1 VKTSAGARRAR
12 STPGIVSAL
21 PYTVSRFDLGGS
33 VAVSAA
39 ADDIDRDGQIEL
51 IVASGAGGG
60 SIHCYKLYQS
70 NYNTSE
76 LWWPMFRHDRARTG
90 CYGAAVPTGVD
101 ETHNTAPSATRISS
115 IYPNP
120 FNPSTRVAFEVST
133 RAWVEVSIYDVSGRR
148 VVVLLSKEMN
158 PGRYDV
164 AWFGQTSTGAVA
176 ASGVYFCKLRA
187 GNVVET
193 RKMVL
198 LR

>member
-1 VKTSAGARRAR
+1 VYGF
-12 STPGIVSAL
+12 PI
-21 PYTVSRFDLGGS
+21 DLGGS
-33 VAVSAA
+33 VAASAA

-51 IVASGAGGG
+51 VVASGAGGG
-60 SIHCYKLYQS
+60 SIHCYKLYQP

-101 ETHNTAPSATRISS
+101 GTHGAPPSATRITS

-120 FNPSTRVAFEVST
+120 FNPATRIAFEVSA
-133 RAWVEVSIYDVSGRR
+133 RGWVELSVYDVSGRR
-148 VVVLLSKEMN
+148 VAVILNKEMT

-164 AWFGQTSTGAVA
+164 AWFGQTGTGAVA
-176 ASGVYFCKLRA
+176 ASGVYFCKLKA
-187 GNVVET
+187 GSVVET